1 MLQQERM
8 DRILTLVRQN
18 GFVTVKFLCDELDYS
33 TATINRDLNQLEQM
47 KLIRRSYGG
56 VETIEEQGISLKL
69 RYDKSKPEK
78 KRIGKRAAEFV
89 EEGDI
94 IFVDG
99 STTAQSMGAYLVGIK
114 GITVITNNMALAIYL
129 SERGVSV
136 VVLGGMVTEA
146 PFMLD
151 GVDAVD
157 IASRYHADKC
167 FLSVESLDEKNG
179 IVGHFD
185 DTYLALHRVMLNNS
199 DRSFLLADG
208 GKIGHKYTRCLCELS
223 RIDCV
228 ISDRALDG
236 TLTERFP
243 SVEFVVTEK

>member
-1 MLQQERM
+1 MLQQERLE
-8 DRILTLVRQN
+8 RILELVRQH
-18 GFVTVKFLCDELDYS
+18 GFVTVKFLCEELDYS

-47 KLIRRSYGG
+47 KLVRRSYGG

-69 RYDKSKPEK
+69 RYDKSRSEK
-78 KRIGKRAAEFV
+78 KRIGKRAAVFV
-89 EEGDI
+89 EQGDV

-99 STTAQSMGAYLVGIK
+99 STTTQSMGAYLIGIK

-129 SERGVSV
+129 SEHGVAV
-136 VVLGGMVTEA
+136 IVLGGTVTEA

-185 DTYLALHRVMLNNS
+185 DTYLALHRVMLSNS
-199 DRSFLLADG
+199 DRSFLLMDWQ
-208 GKIGHKYTRCLCELS
+208 KIGHKYTRCLCDLS

-228 ISDRALDG
+228 ISDRMPDM
-236 TLTERFP
+236 TLIERFP
-243 SVEFVVTEK
+243 NVEFVVTEK